1 MASERLIMV
10 IQHCEERGR
19 SLKEQIEFM
28 DAPRVEVA
36 RPAEWRHQL
45 GDSRLAAVFISD
57 DVSTDE
63 RDRLISDIGDL
74 DPNTPI
80 VMVAADHGDGR
91 PNA

>member
-1 MASERLIMV
+1 MV
-10 IQHCEERGR
+10 IHHCAERAR

-36 RPAEWRHQL
+36 NPADWRHQL
-45 GDSRLAAVFISD
+45 GDGRLAAVFISD
-57 DVSTDE
+57 GVDVEE

-80 VMVAADHGDGR
+80 VMVAGDDGLA
-91 PNA
+91 NA